1 MTDEDRR
8 LHERH
13 DSELSVDY
21 ASGET
26 FLFSYITNISE
37 MGIFIRTDNPAPIG
51 TKLRLRFG
59 LDNEKPLSLAGE
71 VIWLNPLRPDGDNL
85 NPGMGIRF
93 EELTL
98 EQREKVVGIVRSI
111 AYLTDDQSAD

>member
-1 MTDEDRR
+1 MLFRS
-8 LHERH
+8 RH
-13 DSELSVDY
+13 DAELSVDY

-37 MGIFIRTDNPAPIG
+37 MGIFIRTDSPPPVG

-59 LDNEKPLSLAGE
+59 LENEEPLSLAGE
-71 VIWLNPLRPDGDNL
+71 VIWLNPLRADGDNL
-85 NPGMGIRF
+85 NPGMGVRF

-98 EQREKVVGIVRSI
+98 DQREKVVSFVRAI
-111 AYLTDDQSAD
+111 AYLTDDESAD